1 MEKLSVLAD
10 ILSIIGFLFTM
21 ISWWFILQVKK
32 SISFRSNVI
41 QYIKDIDNISKEIT
55 SLLSNY
61 ESNLDE
67 IYELVMR
74 VEAKLG
80 HLESGAKSKLKEHI
94 NEAKENIIKYKNIHN
109 RATQESKVR
118 EIKTKLTIIV
128 DELEMQKRKYLIG
141 VN

>member
-67 IYELVMR
+67 I
-74 VEAKLG
+74 
-80 HLESGAKSKLKEHI
+80 
-94 NEAKENIIKYKNIHN
+94 
-109 RATQESKVR
+109 
-118 EIKTKLTIIV
+118 
-128 DELEMQKRKYLIG
+128 
-141 VN
+141 